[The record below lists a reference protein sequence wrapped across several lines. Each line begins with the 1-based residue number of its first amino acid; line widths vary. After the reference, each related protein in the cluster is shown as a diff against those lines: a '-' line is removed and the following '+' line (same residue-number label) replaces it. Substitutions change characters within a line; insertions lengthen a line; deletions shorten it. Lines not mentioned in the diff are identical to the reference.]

1 MIVLLD
7 RPLPEDLRW
16 SVLHHGRPQML
27 DHILASRTLHG
38 AFRSIEVHNEALGD
52 ELVGM
57 ARGYARGCPITPLSL
72 QSSRP
77 ASEISERA
85 RVSAPPPF
93 C

>member
-38 AFRSIEVHNEALGD
+38 AFRSIEVHKEALGD
-52 ELVGM
+52 ELVGYGKGI
-57 ARGYARGCPITPLSL
+57 RS
-72 QSSRP
+72 P
-77 ASEISERA
+77 ASYHASLVAEFA
-85 RVSAPPPF
+85 A